1 MGSEDRCR
9 ERGYV
14 GTINGEPNAC
24 NDEEKVERVVA
35 KMKMAMIDDKV
46 KKMITRIQEV
56 SDAMM
61 SNQLRTV
68 IAEIQEDG
76 GDGRGEIYKDEGAA
90 LHDMFEDGEAGLD
103 NGHRHQGHQRQQLL
117 PSGRSQT
124 GGGPRLR
131 PRHSS
136 AEHRCRWFHSAPPG
150 SL

>member
-24 NDEEKVERVVA
+24 NDEDKVEQVVA
-35 KMKMAMIDDKV
+35 KMKMTMIDDKV

-56 SDAMM
+56 GDAMM
-61 SNQLRTV
+61 SDQLQTV

-103 NGHRHQGHQRQQLL
+103 NMFEGEGAGLDDRRQDRHYYLL
-117 PSGRSQT
+117 ADPCWWSWW
-124 GGGPRLR
+124 R
-131 PRHSS
+131 PTTS
-136 AEHRCRWFHSAPPG
+136 AQ
-150 SL
+150 